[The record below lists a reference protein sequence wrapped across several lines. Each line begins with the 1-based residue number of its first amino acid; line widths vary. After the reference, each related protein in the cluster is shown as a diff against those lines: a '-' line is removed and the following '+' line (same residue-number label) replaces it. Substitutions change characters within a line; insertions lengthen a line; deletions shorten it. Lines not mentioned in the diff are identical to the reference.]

1 MSCELLFISSLVGNI
16 GDVLKDEVTG
26 FTFSSGNTSKLEE
39 LMIMAL
45 ENYNEL
51 TKVRK
56 NARKIIINE
65 YSYDTAIDKWDKII
79 SDINT

>member
-1 MSCELLFISSLVGNI
+1 
-16 GDVLKDEVTG
+16 
-26 FTFSSGNTSKLEE
+26 
-39 LMIMAL
+39 MIMAL
-45 ENYNEL
+45 ENYDEL

-65 YSYDTAIDKWDKII
+65 YSYDTAIDKWGKII